1 MITTSVS
8 SASSMALGRYAILRT
23 RDLDEATSRVSCV
36 LSPHE
41 LSIARQGDHLDAE
54 MCHAPLGGVSIN
66 RLRYGATVDI
76 DVGRTKDFVLVMMPL
91 VTENGG
97 ALDYLANMSGL
108 EPGDLRHVL
117 ERLVTLNLVDRR
129 GDLREY
135 RYTIHGLTRAF
146 LQQQVVR
153 WGA

>member
-1 MITTSVS
+1 MDFNPNNPIVQYCLEGMTREDQGNPEE
-8 SASSMALGRYAILRT
+8 ASRIYRQAW
-23 RDLDEATSRVSCV
+23 DNLDEA
-36 LSPHE
+36 
-41 LSIARQGDHLDAE
+41 AR
-54 MCHAPLGGVSIN
+54 
-66 RLRYGATVDI
+66 R
-76 DVGRTKDFVLVMMPL
+76 VLVMMPL

-108 EPGDLRHVL
+108 EPGELRHVL

-129 GDLREY
+129 GDLRTY

-153 WGA
+153 WGM